1 MQKTD
6 LKLESFRLITAQEVA
21 EHLKISEHTVKVYR
35 KTGKIPAKKIGGRF
49 LYLEKDVIDFIVN
62 AN

>member
-21 EHLKISEHTVKVYR
+21 EHLKISENTVKVYR